1 MLFQGDYKLV
11 INQPPVGDGQWHLY
25 NIVDDPGETKDL
37 ATDQPLR
44 FEQML
49 ARYERYRL
57 ENKVIAV
64 PQGYNQIKQ
73 LVSNGLLGYRDG
85 VIIFLLTALVLLPF
99 FVAYQMKRTS
109 Q

>member
-11 INQPPVGDGQWHLY
+11 INQPPVGDGQWRLY

-37 ATDQPLR
+37 ASEQSVR

-49 ARYERYRL
+49 AAYEAYRR

-64 PQGYNQIKQ
+64 PQGYNQIEQ
-73 LVSNGLLGYRDG
+73 LVSNSLLEYRVG
-85 VIIFLLTALVLLPF
+85 VIVFLLTLLVLLPF
-99 FVAYQMKRTS
+99 IVAYQMKRKIH
-109 Q
+109 